1 MQNKQSILQNW
12 NNDQF
17 SIVDIINNIFDL
29 LSIDELETK
38 NQVLE
43 ASRNIL
49 AQDPSDRWFSV
60 LKMLSIYSIRNN
72 IIFDLAQLYDLLTV
86 LSKITDEKKK
96 NQVGQTL

>member
-38 NQVLE
+38 N
-43 ASRNIL
+43 
-49 AQDPSDRWFSV
+49 
-60 LKMLSIYSIRNN
+60 
-72 IIFDLAQLYDLLTV
+72 
-86 LSKITDEKKK
+86 
-96 NQVGQTL
+96 

>member
-60 LKMLSIYSIRNN
+60 
-72 IIFDLAQLYDLLTV
+72 
-86 LSKITDEKKK
+86 
-96 NQVGQTL
+96 TL